1 MDFNGLYNDHIMV
14 LAVVRQSVVRSEDN
28 TAYNRRVCCCIGVFS
43 NSMILKLPKIVHGVY
58 K

>member
-1 MDFNGLYNDHIMV
+1 MV

-28 TAYNRRVCCCIGVFS
+28 TAHNRRVCCCIGVFS